1 MKLDG
6 KVALVTGG
14 SRGIGRGICS
24 DFAREGATV
33 IVNYLQNEKAADEVV
48 EIIQSYGQKGLAVQA
63 DVSQFKDVNR
73 MIELALKNF
82 GKIDILVNNAGLV
95 KPRSFL
101 KDSVEDWHYIIDTHL
116 NGTYNCCKLV
126 LPLMV
131 ERQTGRIINISS
143 GIALTGFYGY
153 SSYCAAKA
161 GIIALSKT
169 LAKETASKG
178 IYVNVVA
185 PGFIPTELQDSIS
198 PEIRNNLVNSISM
211 RRLGTVEEIAEVVT
225 FLATSG
231 NYINGQVIHVDGG
244 FI

>member
-1 MKLDG
+1 
-6 KVALVTGG
+6 
-14 SRGIGRGICS
+14 
-24 DFAREGATV
+24 
-33 IVNYLQNEKAADEVV
+33 
-48 EIIQSYGQKGLAVQA
+48 
-63 DVSQFKDVNR
+63 
-73 MIELALKNF
+73 
-82 GKIDILVNNAGLV
+82 
-95 KPRSFL
+95 
-101 KDSVEDWHYIIDTHL
+101 
-116 NGTYNCCKLV
+116 
-126 LPLMV
+126 MV

-143 GIALTGFYGY
+143 GIAVTGFYGY

-198 PEIRNNLVNSISM
+198 PELRNNLLNSISM
-211 RRLGTVEEIAEVVT
+211 HRLGKVEEIAEVVT